1 MKSLEAYDEI
11 MEDQIWEG
19 IVERVTEGEKS
30 LDIQKSEKIFYLP
43 NRPVIREFA

>member
-19 IVERVTEGEKS
+19 IVERVTEGEK
-30 LDIQKSEKIFYLP
+30 KSRYSKEWKNILLTK
-43 NRPVIREFA
+43 